1 MRVPI
6 RRPALPTAPAAVLT
20 AALALL
26 LAGTALGGTARA
38 AGEPADGGDS
48 ASGCLRYAAGW
59 RYTLVTNDC
68 DTARHLTVVY
78 SDGRTVP
85 CRTAA
90 PRETVTFPGHGF
102 GTGTGVTGL
111 RDCPAE
117 PA

>member
-1 MRVPI
+1 VESGHKSASPQFV
-6 RRPALPTAPAAVLT
+6 AAVT
-20 AALALL
+20 R
-26 LAGTALGGTARA
+26 ALGI
-38 AGEPADGGDS
+38 
-48 ASGCLRYAAGW
+48 
-59 RYTLVTNDC
+59 